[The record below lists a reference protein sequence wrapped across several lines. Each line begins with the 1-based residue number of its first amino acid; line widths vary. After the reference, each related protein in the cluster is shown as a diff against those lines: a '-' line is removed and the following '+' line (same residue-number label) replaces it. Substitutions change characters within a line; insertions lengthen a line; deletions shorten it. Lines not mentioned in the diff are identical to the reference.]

1 MAVRAAEAGGTEPG
15 FTLDARARE
24 AADRYRGP
32 RFEALEKAW
41 RALGVYAVAAIYCN
55 GLDDQF
61 VRGQAAVEFVPM
73 TRQYLHLAHL
83 VGTA

>member
-1 MAVRAAEAGGTEPG
+1 VA
-15 FTLDARARE
+15 
-24 AADRYRGP
+24 
-32 RFEALEKAW
+32 
-41 RALGVYAVAAIYCN
+41 YAVATVYCN

-61 VRGQAAVEFVPM
+61 ARGQAAVEFVPM